1 MPPHTGPGGGGEGG
15 GVSQEMKRP
24 SGFEVSLWFLQNMQP
39 ELHELRGALIY
50 AIICGNV
57 KVLSG
62 LKIMG
67 KRRKCSE
74 KEERK

>member
-1 MPPHTGPGGGGEGG
+1 
-15 GVSQEMKRP
+15 
-24 SGFEVSLWFLQNMQP
+24 MQP

-50 AIICGNV
+50 AIICGNF